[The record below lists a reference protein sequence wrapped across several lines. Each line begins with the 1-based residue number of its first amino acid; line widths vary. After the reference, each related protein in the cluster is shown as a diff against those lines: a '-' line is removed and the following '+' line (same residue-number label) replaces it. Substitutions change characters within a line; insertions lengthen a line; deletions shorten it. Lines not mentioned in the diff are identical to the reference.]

1 MKKVVVCVV
10 SADVFKAKKYLFEG
24 RRKCAQMTS
33 CFDVKQGSF
42 NNKTKVL
49 LHSAEASSILAP

>member
-1 MKKVVVCVV
+1 MVP
-10 SADVFKAKKYLFEG
+10 ADVFKAKKYLFEG